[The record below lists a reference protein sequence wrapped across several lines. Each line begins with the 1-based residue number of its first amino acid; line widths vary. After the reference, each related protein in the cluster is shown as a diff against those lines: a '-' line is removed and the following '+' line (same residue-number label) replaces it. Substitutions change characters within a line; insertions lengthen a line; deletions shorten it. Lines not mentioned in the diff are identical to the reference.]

1 MRVGDRRRGVVQA
14 AARPVGLGAL
24 ALAIGVLV
32 YLTDRDPAHAAWIP
46 RAWSLSGP
54 ALFGAIGGWLPS
66 LTHAFAFSLF
76 TATVTGSRPT
86 APAYGACVLWW
97 AIDSAFE
104 LAQAPGLS
112 RPITSALAASP
123 APPWL
128 TDPVSSYLIR
138 GRFDW
143 ADLLAIA
150 AGAVAA
156 GAVLHRLRRR
166 EARS

>member
-1 MRVGDRRRGVVQA
+1 MRVGDDRRGVVQA
-14 AARPVGLGAL
+14 AAGPVGWGAF

-46 RAWSLSGP
+46 AAWSLSGS
-54 ALFGAIGGWLPS
+54 ALFGAVGGWLPS

-76 TATVTGSRPT
+76 TAAVAGSRPT

-97 AIDSAFE
+97 GIDSAFE

-112 RPITSALAASP
+112 GPITSALAATP
-123 APPWL
+123 APAWL

-150 AGAVAA
+150 AGALAA
-156 GAVLHRLRRR
+156 GAVLHRLHQR
-166 EARS
+166 ETRS

>member
-1 MRVGDRRRGVVQA
+1 MRVGDGRRGVVQA
-14 AARPVGLGAL
+14 AAKPVGLGVL

-46 RAWSLSGP
+46 PAWSVSGP
-54 ALFGAIGGWLPS
+54 ALFGAVGSWLPS

-76 TATVTGSRPT
+76 TAAVAGSRPT

-97 AIDSAFE
+97 AVDSAFE

-112 RPITSALAASP
+112 GPITSAMAATP
-123 APPWL
+123 APAWL
-128 TDPVSSYLIR
+128 TDPVSSYLMR
-138 GRFDW
+138 GHFDW

-156 GAVLHRLRRR
+156 GAVLHRLQRPQV
-166 EARS
+166 RS